1 MNFSDI
7 IKQES
12 VKKYTE
18 NGAMAYDRLNGSLIT
33 LFAQI
38 GALRPRSEKEI
49 EAKFASAFN
58 EDRLLA
64 TKMLFYAG
72 NIRGGLGER
81 RTFRICLHWLA
92 MNHPTIVKK
101 NIQNIALFN
110 RFDSLF
116 TLVGT
121 SCEKDMW
128 SYVQKILVNDLQ
140 NMRDGKPCSLLAKWM
155 PTETASSKKTR
166 TLARK
171 AIYAFK
177 ITERQYRQILSSL
190 RKYIKVVERKMSNN
204 EWDDI
209 NYPTVPS
216 YAMSRYNQAFL
227 KHDNERYSKYIE
239 DLNDGK
245 TKVNASTLYPYDLVR
260 NYMGWSSQNNL
271 VAEQQWKALPNY
283 ISGENNIIVMADVSG
298 SMFGRPME
306 TSIGLAIYFAE
317 RNKGDYQNCYMTF
330 TDRPHFI
337 KINPN
342 GTLREK
348 VAQVRCTD
356 IGYNTNLEAAFDYIL
371 SNAIYNNVSNEDMP
385 KTLVVIS
392 DMEIDRYMSGRGLGF
407 VDTMKEKFM
416 AHGYELPKLVLFN
429 VEARNDTFLSQSQD
443 VINISGQSISTFKHL
458 CGILEG
464 KTSYDMMLEILNDKM
479 YDCVQI

>member
-1 MNFSDI
+1 
-7 IKQES
+7 
-12 VKKYTE
+12 
-18 NGAMAYDRLNGSLIT
+18 
-33 LFAQI
+33 
-38 GALRPRSEKEI
+38 
-49 EAKFASAFN
+49 
-58 EDRLLA
+58 
-64 TKMLFYAG
+64 
-72 NIRGGLGER
+72 
-81 RTFRICLHWLA
+81 

-140 NMRDGKPCSLLAKWM
+140 NMRAGKPCSLLAKWM

-166 TLARK
+166 FLARK
-171 AIYAFK
+171 AISAFK

-216 YAMSRYNQAFL
+216 YAMSRYSQAFL

-298 SMFGRPME
+298 SMSGRPME

-342 GTLREK
+342 DTLREK
-348 VAQVRCTD
+348 VAQVRRTD
-356 IGYNTNLEAAFDYIL
+356 IGYNTNLEAAFNYIL
-371 SNAIYNNVSNEDMP
+371 SNATYNNVSNEDMP
-385 KTLVVIS
+385 KALVVIS
-392 DMEIDRYMSGRGLGF
+392 DMEIDRYMRGRELGF
-407 VDTMKEKFM
+407 IDTMKEKFM
-416 AHGYELPKLVLFN
+416 EHGYELPKLVLFN

>member
-1 MNFSDI
+1 MNFADVMKNKAEI
-7 IKQES
+7 
-12 VKKYTE
+12 KYTE
-18 NGAMAYDRLNGSLIT
+18 NGAIAYDRLNGSLVT

-116 TLVGT
+116 ALVGT
-121 SCEKDMW
+121 SCEKEMW

-204 EWDDI
+204 EWNDI

-216 YAMSRYNQAFL
+216 YAMSR
-227 KHDNERYSKYIE
+227 
-239 DLNDGK
+239 
-245 TKVNASTLYPYDLVR
+245 
-260 NYMGWSSQNNL
+260 
-271 VAEQQWKALPNY
+271 
-283 ISGENNIIVMADVSG
+283 
-298 SMFGRPME
+298 
-306 TSIGLAIYFAE
+306 
-317 RNKGDYQNCYMTF
+317 
-330 TDRPHFI
+330 
-337 KINPN
+337 
-342 GTLREK
+342 
-348 VAQVRCTD
+348 
-356 IGYNTNLEAAFDYIL
+356 
-371 SNAIYNNVSNEDMP
+371 
-385 KTLVVIS
+385 
-392 DMEIDRYMSGRGLGF
+392 
-407 VDTMKEKFM
+407 
-416 AHGYELPKLVLFN
+416 
-429 VEARNDTFLSQSQD
+429 
-443 VINISGQSISTFKHL
+443 
-458 CGILEG
+458 
-464 KTSYDMMLEILNDKM
+464 
-479 YDCVQI
+479 

>member
-1 MNFSDI
+1 MNFADVMKNKAEI
-7 IKQES
+7 
-12 VKKYTE
+12 KYTE
-18 NGAMAYDRLNGSLIT
+18 NGAIAYDRLNGSLVT

-116 TLVGT
+116 ALVGT
-121 SCEKDMW
+121 SCEKEMW

-140 NMRDGKPCSLLAKWM
+140 NMRDGKPCSLLVKWM

-171 AIYAFK
+171 AIHAFK

-216 YAMSRYNQAFL
+216 YAMSRYSQAFL

-283 ISGENNIIVMADVSG
+283 ISSENNIIVMADVSG
-298 SMFGRPME
+298 SMSGRPME

-342 GTLREK
+342 DTLREK
-348 VAQVRCTD
+348 VAQVKRTD
-356 IGYNTNLEAAFDYIL
+356 IGYNTNLEAAFNYIL
-371 SNAIYNNVSNEDMP
+371 SNATYNNVSNEDMP
-385 KTLVVIS
+385 KALVVIS

-407 VDTMKEKFM
+407 VETMKNKYAQF
-416 AHGYELPKLVLFN
+416 GYELPKLIFWN
-429 VEARNDTFLSQSQD
+429 VEARNDTFLSQSED
-443 VINISGQSISTFKHL
+443 VINISGQSASIFKTFIGAL
-458 CGILEG
+458 NG
-464 KTSYDMMLEILNDKM
+464 KTGWDIMIETLNDKM

>member
-1 MNFSDI
+1 MNFADMMKNKAEI
-7 IKQES
+7 
-12 VKKYTE
+12 KYTE
-18 NGAMAYDRLNGSLIT
+18 NGAIAYDRLNGSLVT

-116 TLVGT
+116 ALVGT
-121 SCEKDMW
+121 SCEKEMW

-171 AIYAFK
+171 AIHAFK

-216 YAMSRYNQAFL
+216 YAMSRYSQAFL

-283 ISGENNIIVMADVSG
+283 ISGENNIIIMADVSG
-298 SMFGRPME
+298 SMSGRPME

-342 GTLREK
+342 DTLREK
-348 VAQVRCTD
+348 VAQVKRTD
-356 IGYNTNLEAAFDYIL
+356 IGYNTNLEAAFNYIL
-371 SNAIYNNVSNEDMP
+371 SNATYNNVSNEDMP
-385 KTLVVIS
+385 KALVVIS

-407 VDTMKEKFM
+407 VDTMKNKYTQF
-416 AHGYELPKLVLFN
+416 GYELPKLIFWN
-429 VEARNDTFLSQSQD
+429 VEARNDTFLSQSED
-443 VINISGQSISTFKHL
+443 VINISGQSASIFKTFIGAL
-458 CGILEG
+458 NG
-464 KTSYDMMLEILNDKM
+464 KTGWDIMIETLNDKM